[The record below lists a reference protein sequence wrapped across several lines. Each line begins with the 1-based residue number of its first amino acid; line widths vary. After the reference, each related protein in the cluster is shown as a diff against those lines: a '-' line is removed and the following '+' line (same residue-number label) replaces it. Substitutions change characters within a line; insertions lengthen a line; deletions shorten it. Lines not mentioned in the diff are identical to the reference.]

1 MRERERER
9 EEVEERE
16 REERKGGGESN
27 ISSPHSPKK
36 QGGRT
41 CTYLFVG
48 DGDGAGA
55 VARFFARVCVQ
66 LYP

>member
-27 ISSPHSPKK
+27 ISSPHSPK
-36 QGGRT
+36 
-41 CTYLFVG
+41 
-48 DGDGAGA
+48 AGSRLVRA
-55 VARFFARVCVQ
+55 A
-66 LYP
+66 PPT